1 MKHSIT
7 DKLKQAIKSHYQDN
21 LFTIKDLIDLGSYDT
36 IKRLLIRLE
45 HEKYIVRIIDGIY
58 MMPRYSKLTGELVP
72 ITAHEVAL
80 KIADKFSWKIIPT
93 GNLALN
99 MLGISDQVP
108 IKYEYLSTG
117 PYRDF
122 EYHGK
127 TIRFKNTQTKEI
139 SELNYQSALI
149 VSAIRTL
156 GKDNITSDIMK
167 KISTHLNNDSCRMI
181 LNETKKATIWIFE
194 AIKEICAHD

>member
-7 DKLKQAIKSHYQDN
+7 DQLKQSIQSDYRDN

-45 HEKYIVRIIDGIY
+45 HEKYIVRVIDGIY
-58 MMPRYSKLTGELVP
+58 MIPKYSKLTGELVP

-99 MLGISDQVP
+99 ILGISDQVP
-108 IKYEYLSTG
+108 VKYEYLSTG

-127 TIRFKNTQTKEI
+127 TIKFKNTQSKEI
-139 SELNYQSALI
+139 SELSYELALI
-149 VSAIRTL
+149 VSAIKTL
-156 GKDNITSDIMK
+156 GKDNITSDIIK
-167 KISTHLNNDSCRMI
+167 KISTHLNGDSRRMI
-181 LNETKKATIWIFE
+181 LNETKKVTIWIFE
-194 AIKEICAHD
+194 VIQGICAHD